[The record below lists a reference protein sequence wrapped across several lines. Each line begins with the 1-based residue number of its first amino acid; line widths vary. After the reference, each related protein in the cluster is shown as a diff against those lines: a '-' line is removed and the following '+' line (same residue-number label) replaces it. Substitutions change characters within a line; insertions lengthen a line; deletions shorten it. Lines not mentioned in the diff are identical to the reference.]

1 MSFPRCST
9 FGFRTFK
16 KVYFRACRWGFC
28 PMSPIDD
35 YVNYCQAAGMSAG
48 TLKVKRSRLKH
59 AERNVDLLTAS
70 ETDLI
75 DYLAK
80 QKWRAET
87 RRSARSHLRGFYT
100 WATRHGLRADNP
112 SAYLPPVKVPHGKP
126 KPASD
131 GALERALA
139 TADVT
144 LRAMLLLAAY
154 AGLRRA
160 EIATLRVADVEVTR
174 IRVTGKGGRVRLVPI
189 HPELHEALQAQI
201 ATVWPSEYVFP
212 GRFPGTHIGVYYVW
226 EHIKQATGGAPP
238 HHLRHRFATRA
249 YRHTRDLRAVQ
260 ELLGHSSP
268 TTTARYVAVD
278 DDAMAAAVMGVA
290 MQKNPSPTGWGGAYS
305 SKYQLRS
312 SAGISSGSRS
322 ITALNPMG
330 DIGSPSSLSA

>member
-1 MSFPRCST
+1 MNTAMDGYLS
-9 FGFRTFK
+9 
-16 KVYFRACRWGFC
+16 
-28 PMSPIDD
+28 
-35 YVNYCQAAGMSAG
+35 YCQAAGMSAG
-48 TLKVKRSRLKH
+48 TIKIKRSKLTH
-59 AERNVDLLTAS
+59 AARELDLLSCT
-70 ETDLI
+70 ENDLV
-75 DYLAK
+75 DYLAR
-80 QKWRAET
+80 QNWLPET
-87 RRSARSHLRGFYT
+87 RRSSRSHLRGFYA
-100 WATRHGLRADNP
+100 WAVRHGLRADNP
-112 SAYLPPVKVPHGKP
+112 SAYLPPVKVPQGKP

-201 ATVWPSEYVFP
+201 ARVWPSEYVFP

-290 MQKNPSPTGWGGAYS
+290 MQKNPSPAGGGGLFVEVPG
-305 SKYQLRS
+305 QIL
-312 SAGISSGSRS
+312 SRDF
-322 ITALNPMG
+322 LG
-330 DIGSPSSLSA
+330 